1 MKYEDLKDSFEF
13 KTMEGTSDLTYT
25 ADKVSKH
32 VWSIS
37 SGDTA
42 TSANWDCEDMLEHF
56 NSGTWVVQDEE
67 ETEEAEEI
75 PVVQEQVEQTEQTQE
90 VMTLRDELIIAVL
103 PTVCKA
109 FFSKNY
115 APAGWTKYIADDT
128 IAIVDAVL
136 KARKESE

>member
-56 NSGTWVVQDEE
+56 NSGAWVIQDEE
-67 ETEEAEEI
+67 ETEEA
-75 PVVQEQVEQTEQTQE
+75 PVVQEQVQE
-90 VMTLRDELIIAVL
+90 VPEVKTLRDELIIAVL

-115 APAGWTKYIADDT
+115 APAGWTKFIADDT
-128 IAIVDAVL
+128 IAIVDSVL
-136 KARKESE
+136 QARKESE

>member
-1 MKYEDLKDSFEF
+1 MKYEDLKESFNF
-13 KTMEGTSDLTYT
+13 KTQEGKSDLTYT

-67 ETEEAEEI
+67 ETEEAE
-75 PVVQEQVEQTEQTQE
+75 VVQEQVEQTQE
-90 VMTLRDELIIAVL
+90 VKTLRDELIIAVL
-103 PTVCKA
+103 PTVCAA
-109 FFSKNY
+109 FFNRGYSR
-115 APAGWTKYIADDT
+115 AMADDIADDT
-128 IAIVDAVL
+128 IAIVDSVI
-136 KARKESE
+136 KARKEPL